1 MTTVVVSL
9 DKGMRSIGRNEA
21 GHETVFDSTVKGGE
35 PASAASPVQIMLEA
49 AAACSIMDVAGM
61 LRKRHKNVVG
71 LTVEMRGER
80 RDEEPRIFTSVH
92 MIFRLVSPD
101 ATKEELDYCIKLSH
115 EKYCTVSNTIKLA
128 GAEITWESDISLEAA
143 MSDVERAGQPI

>member
-9 DKGMRSIGRNEA
+9 DKGMRSIGRTEA
-21 GHETVFDSTVKGGE
+21 GHETVFDTTVQGCGT
-35 PASAASPVQIMLEA
+35 ASAASPVQIMLEA

-61 LRKRHKNVVG
+61 LRKRKKNVVG
-71 LTVEMRGER
+71 LTVEASGKR

-101 ATKEELDYCIKLSH
+101 ATKEELDYCIQLSH
-115 EKYCTVSNTIKLA
+115 EKYCTVSNTIRLA
-128 GAEITWESDISLEAA
+128 GAEVTWESVISREAA
-143 MSDVERAGQPI
+143 MSDLDRATQSI